1 MIPKSHKIFKDGIA
15 EEVGVHESVVDEFVS
30 FYYKKV
36 RDSLSSLEHT
46 NVFIEGLGT
55 FSLRKARVEK
65 AIIKNKSFLGD
76 LKKNTYKGY
85 DKTVLINE
93 KIAVLEKALNRIE
106 ESITLRNAFKNRKNG
121 NK

>member
-1 MIPKSHKIFKDGIA
+1 MIPKNHKTFKDGIA
-15 EEVGVHESVVDEFVS
+15 EEIGVHESVVDEFVS

-36 RDSLSSLEHT
+36 RDSLSNLEHT
-46 NVFIEGLGT
+46 NVFIENLGT

-65 AIIKNKSFLGD
+65 AIIKNKSFLGN

-93 KIAVLEKALNRIE
+93 KIIILEKALNRIE
-106 ESITLRNAFKNRKNG
+106 ESIALRNAFKNKKNG